1 MYCVLPGVVLVI
13 ELAYTRGGGEGE
25 KERDWRMLL
34 VEWILM
40 FLINLLFD
48 RAR

>member
-13 ELAYTRGGGEGE
+13 EVAYTERER
-25 KERDWRMLL
+25 ERDWRMLL

-48 RAR
+48 RAK